1 MDDKADYENL
11 PDAVKRQ
18 VQAVEARQQ
27 EAAAKANPQSNPKE
41 EGDNGRKGQQGSRQQ
56 AEALLNE
63 PDADGDQ
70 DDSDL
75 DESEKG
81 RQSLVDW
88 QAEFQKESARN
99 AELQRQLMMLQSMQ
113 ASQQQAPQ
121 EAAKAAA
128 VPDWDNLA
136 EQYPEDLVGTIR
148 QMYEHMQAMQAGQQ
162 QVQQQAAN
170 VGQQQFLQ
178 QLAAA
183 VPDWQKKN
191 ADPGWIKWLGEADP
205 VSGVTRQQALDT
217 AAQRQDAAWVARI
230 FNSYFGGNP
239 SAQSKPK
246 RSAGLADLAEPS
258 SSRTT
263 VAGESPK
270 TMTVEDVR
278 KLNQEISRNPGMR
291 ADPKIM
297 ELVTKIGGAI
307 PVTMQ

>member
-1 MDDKADYENL
+1 MEDKTEYENL

-27 EAAAKANPQSNPKE
+27 EAAAKTNPQSNPKE
-41 EGDNGRKGQQGSRQQ
+41 EGNDGGQTEGRARQQ
-56 AEALLNE
+56 TEALL
-63 PDADGDQ
+63 D

-113 ASQQQAPQ
+113 ASQQQAPP

-128 VPDWDNLA
+128 GPDWDNLA
-136 EQYPEDLVGTIR
+136 EQYPEDLIGTLR
-148 QMYEHMQAMQAGQQ
+148 NMYERMDTMQAGQQ

-178 QLAAA
+178 QLASA

-191 ADPGWIKWLGEADP
+191 ADPGWIRWLGEADP

-239 SAQSKPK
+239 PAQPKPK

-263 VAGESPK
+263 VAGEPPK